1 MNYEDELERSRARKS
16 RRRESTVHERES
28 RGSSADLWSATAEP
42 GSRASR
48 SRAASA
54 GPGHSSH
61 GSHGHNSHRR
71 RKNSQKKKIIIGVL
85 VGILALVAV
94 ILGAAYAYLDHHMD
108 IANKSDFDKSDVTN
122 LELSQETRDK
132 MEEGFWTIAI
142 FGVDSRDNSTG
153 KGNQSDVI
161 MIANIDRKTGEI
173 KLVSVYRDTYLN
185 INDKNVYNKINAAY
199 AEGGPQ
205 QAIKAINKNLDL
217 NITQYVTFN
226 WKAVAT
232 GINILGG
239 VDIEIS
245 KAEHYYINAFITETV
260 KGTGIGSVQIKKPGM
275 HHMDGVQAVAYGR
288 LRLMDSDYARTER
301 QRLVIQKAFEK
312 AVKSDLTTLN
322 SLVGNMAAMCET
334 NIETNDVLA
343 MVKNVTKYHL
353 GETMGFPAAR
363 GEERVKIGKPTGW
376 QVSENV

>member
-142 FGVDSRDNSTG
+142 FRRGFQG
-153 KGNQSDVI
+153 Q
-161 MIANIDRKTGEI
+161 
-173 KLVSVYRDTYLN
+173 
-185 INDKNVYNKINAAY
+185 
-199 AEGGPQ
+199 
-205 QAIKAINKNLDL
+205 
-217 NITQYVTFN
+217 F
-226 WKAVAT
+226 
-232 GINILGG
+232 
-239 VDIEIS
+239 
-245 KAEHYYINAFITETV
+245 H
-260 KGTGIGSVQIKKPGM
+260 
-275 HHMDGVQAVAYGR
+275 
-288 LRLMDSDYARTER
+288 R
-301 QRLVIQKAFEK
+301 Q
-312 AVKSDLTTLN
+312 
-322 SLVGNMAAMCET
+322 
-334 NIETNDVLA
+334 
-343 MVKNVTKYHL
+343 
-353 GETMGFPAAR
+353 
-363 GEERVKIGKPTGW
+363 GKPVGCDHDR
-376 QVSENV
+376 QH

>member
-185 INDKNVYNKINAAY
+185 INDRNVYNKINAAY

-205 QAIKAINKNLDL
+205 QAIKAINKNLEGVGFR
-217 NITQYVTFN
+217 NINVEARPN
-226 WKAVAT
+226 LAVLRRTKMPAILVEVGFIDNAEDNKLFDT
-232 GINILGG
+232 RLDEIAQAIADGIMDTLT
-239 VDIEIS
+239 S
-245 KAEHYYINAFITETV
+245 TENEA
-260 KGTGIGSVQIKKPGM
+260 S
-275 HHMDGVQAVAYGR
+275 DGQ
-288 LRLMDSDYARTER
+288 
-301 QRLVIQKAFEK
+301 
-312 AVKSDLTTLN
+312 
-322 SLVGNMAAMCET
+322 
-334 NIETNDVLA
+334 
-343 MVKNVTKYHL
+343 
-353 GETMGFPAAR
+353 PAAEKPVDR
-363 GEERVKIGKPTGW
+363 PLYRV
-376 QVSENV
+376 QVGAFYNLQNAIDLEQELKRMGYNTWIVTA